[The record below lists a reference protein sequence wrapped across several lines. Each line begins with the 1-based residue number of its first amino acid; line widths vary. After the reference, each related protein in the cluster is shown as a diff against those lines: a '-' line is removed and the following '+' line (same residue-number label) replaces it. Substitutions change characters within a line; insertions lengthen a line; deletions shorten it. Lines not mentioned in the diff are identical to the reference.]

1 MVMKLSTLVIRSMRK
16 NIKHYYL
23 YFFALIFSAGLYFSF
38 VTLQHNGAIVKL
50 THSSMKAEAGFKV
63 GSILLL
69 IIVFFFVFY
78 ANQLFLKRRSKE
90 IGLYQMI
97 GIPKSTISYM
107 LTIEN
112 IILWVGATFIGIL
125 IGFFFSRFFALIF
138 LKVIDTKREVAL
150 DFSTDALLQTVL
162 VFAVLLI
169 VVLLQT
175 MWVVHRTSLLD
186 LFKATSK
193 AEQKMKK
200 MNPFQILLGIIGIGL
215 IIYGYYLSTILF
227 ELDKTVTLTDL
238 YIKMGMVLGSVIIG
252 TFLMFRYSIA
262 FIMNMIR
269 MSRKGHLSLND
280 VLSITPIMHRMK
292 SNALSLSIITLMTA
306 MALAILSLSYISY
319 YSAEAQTEQYM
330 PFDMSVVNHKGETN
344 FETALQK
351 ENIDY
356 KKYNFDLLDVQVDTT
371 SLLEKDL
378 NEENKKNIIMDNT
391 VMKESDV
398 KQVLPNIQLHK
409 NEAIMTGYSSVMQKF
424 VPMTIGKSMTFYVNG
439 SKHKLK
445 LIDIEKEA
453 SISSQVTYGATAIV
467 IQDELFNQLQKNKA
481 IQKSTEWK
489 SYTGYQIKE
498 QSQMEKA
505 IALFKK
511 ATNDGTF
518 KAVMKDGSTTT
529 LQLSPKDEIYK
540 GFIENMGLMIFITGF
555 LGSAFLLATGS
566 ILYFKQM
573 TEAEE
578 ERGSF
583 MTLRKIGFST
593 DEIMRGIHRKQLFSF
608 GLPLL
613 IGISHSYFAV
623 KSGWMFFGTELVV
636 PLLVTMGIY
645 ILLYSVFA
653 ILTSNYYRKIIKE
666 IL

>member
-1 MVMKLSTLVIRSMRK
+1 MKLSTVVLRSMRK

-23 YFFALIFSAGLYFSF
+23 YFFALIFSSGLYFSF
-38 VTLQHNGAIVKL
+38 VTLQHNEAVVKL
-50 THSSMKAEAGFKV
+50 THSSMKGEAGFKV

-97 GIPKSTISYM
+97 GIPKPTISYM

-112 IILWVGATFIGIL
+112 ILLWLGATAIGIL
-125 IGFFFSRFFALIF
+125 VGFFFSRFFALIF
-138 LKVIDTKREVAL
+138 LKVINTKREVAL
-150 DFSTDALLQTVL
+150 DFSTEALFQTIIVFALLL
-162 VFAVLLI
+162 M
-169 VVLLQT
+169 VVLIQT
-175 MWVVHRTSLLD
+175 MWIVHRTSLLN

-193 AEQKMKK
+193 AEQKVKK

-227 ELDKTVTLTDL
+227 DL
-238 YIKMGMVLGSVIIG
+238 ENTEDINSLYTKMGTVLVSVIVG
-252 TFLMFRYSIA
+252 TFLTFRYSIA
-262 FIMNMIR
+262 FLMNMIR
-269 MSRKGHLSLND
+269 ASKRGHLSLND

-292 SNALSLSIITLMTA
+292 GNALSLSIITLMTA

-319 YSAEAQTEQYM
+319 YSADAQTEQNM
-330 PFDMSVVNHKGETN
+330 PYDLAIANHKGEEN
-344 FETALQK
+344 FEKALQS
-351 ENIDY
+351 ENIEF
-356 KKYNFDLLDVQVDTT
+356 KKYNFDLLNAQIDIT
-371 SLLEKDL
+371 SLMEKDISD
-378 NEENKKNIIMDNT
+378 ENQKNMMMDNI
-391 VMKESDV
+391 VMKESDA
-398 KQVLPNIQLHK
+398 KKLFSKIHLGK
-409 NEAIMTGYSSVMQKF
+409 NEAVMTGYSDVLEKFMPLSV
-424 VPMTIGKSMTFYVNG
+424 GKSMTLYLDD
-439 SKHKLK
+439 SKQKLK
-445 LIDIEKEA
+445 LIGIEKKA
-453 SISSQVTYGATAIV
+453 SISAQLTYGSPAII
-467 IQDELFNQLQKNKA
+467 IQDGLFDQLDSNKSVQKD
-481 IQKSTEWK
+481 TVWK
-489 SYTGYQIKE
+489 SYTGYQITNEK
-498 QSQMEKA
+498 QMKKA
-505 IALFKK
+505 ISLYKKFTNDGLFKK
-511 ATNDGTF
+511 GE
-518 KAVMKDGSTTT
+518 KDGVTSMI
-529 LQLSPKDEIYK
+529 QLTPKDELYRLTL
-540 GFIENMGLMIFITGF
+540 ENMGLMIFITGF

-593 DEIMRGIHRKQLFSF
+593 EDIMRGIHRKQLFSF

-613 IGISHSYFAV
+613 IGICHSYFAV

-636 PLLVTMGIY
+636 PLLITMGVY
-645 ILLYSVFA
+645 IVLYSIFA

>member
-1 MVMKLSTLVIRSMRK
+1 MKLSTLVIRSMRK

-50 THSSMKAEAGFKV
+50 THSSMKAEAAFRV

-112 IILWVGATFIGIL
+112 IILWVGATLIGIL

-138 LKVIDTKREVAL
+138 LKVIETKREVSL
-150 DFSTDALLQTVL
+150 DFSTEALFQTL
-162 VFAVLLI
+162 MVFAGLLI

-200 MNPFQILLGIIGIGL
+200 MNPFQLLLGIVGIGL

-227 ELDKTVTLTDL
+227 EMDKTATINEL
-238 YIKMGMVLGSVIIG
+238 YKRMGMVLGSVIIG

-292 SNALSLSIITLMTA
+292 SNTLSLSIITIMTA

-319 YSAEAQTEQYM
+319 YSVEARTEQFTPY
-330 PFDMSVVNHKGETN
+330 DMSVVNNEGKA
-344 FETALQK
+344 FEKALQK
-351 ENIDY
+351 ENIEFKANHY
-356 KKYNFDLLDVQVDTT
+356 ELLNAQI
-371 SLLEKDL
+371 DL
-378 NEENKKNIIMDNT
+378 NPLLKEPVPANQNNSKMDT
-391 VMKESDV
+391 MVIKESDA
-398 KQVLPNIQLHK
+398 KQLIPNIHLNK
-409 NEAIMTGYSSVMQKF
+409 NEAVMSGYSDIMKKF
-424 VPMTIGKSMTFYVNG
+424 IPFEVGKKMILHTDH
-439 SKHKLK
+439 SKQDLT
-445 LIDIEKEA
+445 LVDIEKQA
-453 SISSQVTYGATAIV
+453 SIDSILTYGAPAVI
-467 IQDELFNQLQKNKA
+467 IQDELFKQLQKNKA
-481 IQKSTEWK
+481 IQKNTLWT
-489 SYTGYQIKE
+489 SYTGYTITNSK
-498 QSQMEKA
+498 QMEKA
-505 IALFKK
+505 ISIFKET
-511 ATNDGTF
+511 TNDGIF
-518 KAVMKDGSTTT
+518 KASVKKKGDRET
-529 LQLSPKDEIYK
+529 LQLEAKEESYK
-540 GFIENMGLMIFITGF
+540 MQLESLGLMIFITGF
-555 LGSAFLLATGS
+555 LGMAFLLATGS

-593 DEIMRGIHRKQLFSF
+593 DEIMKGIRRKQLFSF

-613 IGISHSYFAV
+613 IGICHSYFAV

-636 PLLVTMGIY
+636 PLLITMGIY

-653 ILTSNYYRKIIKE
+653 ILTSNYYKKIIKE

>member
-1 MVMKLSTLVIRSMRK
+1 MRK

-38 VTLQHNGAIVKL
+38 VTLEHNGAIVKL
-50 THSSMKAEAGFKV
+50 THSSMKAEAAFKV

-112 IILWVGATFIGIL
+112 FILWVGASLIGVL
-125 IGFFFSRFFALIF
+125 VGFFFSRFFALIF
-138 LKVIDTKREVAL
+138 LKAIDTKREVSL
-150 DFSTDALLQTVL
+150 DFSTDALLQTL
-162 VFAVLLI
+162 MVFAILLI

-200 MNPFQILLGIIGIGL
+200 MNPLQILLGIIGIGL
-215 IIYGYYLSTILF
+215 IIYGYYLSSVLF
-227 ELDKTVTLTDL
+227 ELDKTVTITDL
-238 YIKMGMVLGSVIIG
+238 YIRMGSILGSVIIG

-269 MSRKGHLSLND
+269 MSKKGHLSLNN

-292 SNALSLSIITLMTA
+292 GNALSLSIITLMTA
-306 MALAILSLSYISY
+306 MALAILSLSYIAY
-319 YSAEAQTEQYM
+319 YSSEAQTNDYM
-330 PFDMSVVNHKGETN
+330 PFVDMAILNHKGEKK
-344 FETALQK
+344 FENALQN

-356 KKYNFDLLDVQVDTT
+356 KKYNFDLLDVQIDTT
-371 SLLEKDL
+371 TLLEQELD
-378 NEENKKNIIMDNT
+378 EENKGNLKSYNI
-391 VMKESDV
+391 VMKESDA

-409 NEAIMTGYSSVMQKF
+409 NEAIMTGYNGIMQKF
-424 VPMTIGKSMTFYVNG
+424 VPMTIGKSMTLYVDNT
-439 SKHKLK
+439 KQKLK
-445 LIDIEKEA
+445 LIDIKKEA
-453 SISSQVTYGATAIV
+453 SISSRITYGSPAIV
-467 IQDELFNQLQKNKA
+467 IQDELFNQLQQNKA
-481 IQKSTEWK
+481 IVKRTEWK
-489 SYTGYQIKE
+489 SFIGYKIKD
-498 QSQMEKA
+498 QSQMKKA
-505 IALFKK
+505 TALYKK

-518 KAVMKDGSTTT
+518 KVVLRDGSSTTT
-529 LQLSPKDEIYK
+529 QLVSKDEMYK
-540 GFIENMGLMIFITGF
+540 GFIENMGLIIFITGF

-593 DEIMRGIHRKQLFSF
+593 EEIMKGIHRKQLFSF

-613 IGISHSYFAV
+613 IGICHSYFAV

-636 PLLVTMGIY
+636 PLLITMGIY
-645 ILLYSVFA
+645 ILLYSIFA
-653 ILTSNYYRKIIKE
+653 ILTTNYYRKIIKE